1 MALLAR
7 LALYQAIIKMLV
19 LKVQPL
25 SKAAFAPFG
34 DVIETADSDFF
45 MINNN
50 NTQRFHRLAQV
61 ELSDASD
68 KAIISI
74 FRAKSL
80 TMPLQVKMLERHP
93 KGSQAFMP
101 LKGQPFLIVVAPA
114 GPEPELDQAQ
124 AFIATGEQGINY
136 HLGTWHHPILCCA
149 ASDDFL
155 VVDRAG
161 DGYNCDEYYFAE
173 GVQIML
179 DPQLALSGSSS

>member
-1 MALLAR
+1 M
-7 LALYQAIIKMLV
+7 KV

-50 NTQRFHRLAQV
+50 NTQRFHSLAKV
-61 ELSDASD
+61 ELSSASD
-68 KAIISI
+68 DAIISI

-80 TMPLQVKMLERHP
+80 TMPLQIKMLERHP

-101 LKGQPFLIVVAPA
+101 IKGQPFLIVVAPA
-114 GPEPELDQAQ
+114 GASPEVNEIQ
-124 AFIATGEQGINY
+124 AFLATGEQGINY

-149 ASDDFL
+149 ERDDFL
-155 VVDRAG
+155 VIDRAG
-161 DGYNCDEYYFAE
+161 DGNNCDEFYFDDAL
-173 GVQIML
+173 QIML
-179 DPQLALSGSSS
+179 DPQHVLSHSSQQD

>member
-1 MALLAR
+1 MN
-7 LALYQAIIKMLV
+7 V

-34 DVIETADSDFF
+34 DVIETANSDFF

-50 NTQRFHRLAQV
+50 NTQRFHNLTKV
-61 ELSDASD
+61 ELSHTSD
-68 KAIISI
+68 DAIISI

-80 TMPLQVKMLERHP
+80 TMPLQIKMLERHP

-101 LKGQPFLIVVAPA
+101 LKSQPFLIVVAPK
-114 GPEPELDQAQ
+114 GPAPELSQVQ
-124 AFIATGEQGINY
+124 AFLATGEQGINY

-155 VVDRAG
+155 VIDRAG
-161 DGYNCDEYYFAE
+161 EGHNCDEFYFDE
-173 GVQIML
+173 DLTIML
-179 DPQLALSGSSS
+179 DPQHTLSHSSS